1 MGASYETGL
10 LSIPIKPKTPDDE
23 QRLARAL
30 EQLTAEDPT
39 IRVKIDQQ
47 SREVVLGGTGELH
60 LEIIVDRLKRE
71 FNVEASVGRPQVAYR
86 EALTRPAEG
95 EMKYALHLGGHSH
108 YAHVKLRLL
117 GAPRGKDYVFLN
129 CISGNSIPSKFIE
142 SVEAGVRESL
152 SQGLVAGY
160 PIDGVQ
166 VELVDGSYHDVHS
179 TNAAFKIAGFL
190 AARDAVQK
198 AAPVLL
204 EPVMLLE
211 LTVPE
216 GHVNEVMANIIGR
229 RGVIDSRQD
238 RDGTCVILARAPL
251 ADLFGYATDLRER
264 TAGRGAF
271 KTRFYRYQP
280 RRAAGGEDRDPESM
294 VGAPLKPI
302 PNLRVSG
309 VAMPEPDDARD
320 DDRDDDV
327 LKRLKRT
334 VHRTLNL
341 EP

>member
-1 MGASYETGL
+1 MSASYETGL

-23 QRLARAL
+23 QRLAKAL

-39 IRVKIDQQ
+39 IRVQIDQH

-71 FNVEASVGRPQVAYR
+71 FNVDASVGSPQVAYR

-95 EMKYALHLGGHSH
+95 EMKYALHVGGHGH

-117 GAPRGKDYVFLN
+117 GAPRGKDYVFVN
-129 CISGNSIPSKFIE
+129 CIAGGSIPSEFIE
-142 SVEAGVRESL
+142 SVEAGVREAL
-152 SQGLVAGY
+152 SRGVVAGY
-160 PIDGVQ
+160 PTDGVQ
-166 VELVDGSYHDVHS
+166 VELYDGSYHDVDS
-179 TNAAFKIAGFL
+179 TREAFRIAGFL

-211 LTVPE
+211 VDVPE
-216 GHVNEVMANIIGR
+216 EWVEDVIANIVGR
-229 RGVIDSRQD
+229 RGAIDSRRD
-238 RDGTCVILARAPL
+238 RDGTCVLLARAPL
-251 ADLFGYATDLRER
+251 AELFGYATDLRER

-280 RRAAGGEDRDPESM
+280 RRVAGGEDEGRESM
-294 VGAPLKPI
+294 VGAPLRPK

-309 VAMPEPDDARD
+309 VALPEPDDGPD
-320 DDRDDDV
+320 DDQNDGLLSV
-327 LKRLKRT
+327 
-334 VHRTLNL
+334 
-341 EP
+341 

>member
-1 MGASYETGL
+1 MSASYETGL

-39 IRVKIDQQ
+39 IRVQIDQQ

-71 FNVEASVGRPQVAYR
+71 FNVEASVGRPEVAYR

-95 EMKYALHLGGHSH
+95 EMKYALHLGGRGH

-117 GAPRGKDYVFLN
+117 GAPRGKDYVFVN
-129 CISGNSIPSKFIE
+129 SITGGSIPSEFIE
-142 SVEAGVRESL
+142 SVEAGIREAL
-152 SQGLVAGY
+152 SRGIVAGY
-160 PIDGVQ
+160 PTDGVQ
-166 VELVDGSYHDVHS
+166 VELYDGSYHDVDS
-179 TNAAFKIAGFL
+179 TKETFRIAGFL

-198 AAPVLL
+198 AAPVLI

-211 LTVPE
+211 VTVPE
-216 GHVNEVMANIIGR
+216 ECVEDVMANVIAR
-229 RGVIDSRQD
+229 RGTIDSRRD
-238 RDGTCVILARAPL
+238 CDGTCVILARAPL
-251 ADLFGYATDLRER
+251 AELFGYATDLRAR

-280 RRAAGGEDRDPESM
+280 RRVAGGEDGGRESM
-294 VGAPLKPI
+294 VGAPLKPR
-302 PNLRVSG
+302 PNPRVSG
-309 VAMPEPDDARD
+309 VALPEPDDVPD
-320 DDRDDDV
+320 DDQDDGLLSV
-327 LKRLKRT
+327 
-334 VHRTLNL
+334 
-341 EP
+341 